1 MIKFHSCRYGNILI
15 KSCII
20 TCVDKKMVDE
30 MPHAIFFDSP
40 LRSYYEFINTFNIAV
55 IDVIEYA
62 SNTL

>member
-1 MIKFHSCRYGNILI
+1 
-15 KSCII
+15 
-20 TCVDKKMVDE
+20 MVDE

-55 IDVIEYA
+55 IDVIVYT